1 MKKYIS
7 LILLIIAVGFIY
19 YYRETIVIN
28 IEKYY
33 NAQKAKPT
41 LQDKNEYYRGYD
53 FNYVQKTSSFSPESK
68 QDIRNIFYTV
78 IDSGQDK
85 FSFFCPM
92 NYKNCLDDVKELAND
107 QESLSHINNFVHPF
121 NSFKHIETRYTT
133 TGKVTIN
140 IKKLYTKKQIEEIQ
154 NKVDELSQ
162 NLINENLSDEE
173 NMKSVHDYII
183 NNSKY
188 DSERADN
195 NIINYMSDT
204 AYGPLFEGYA
214 LCSGYTDAFELFLEK
229 MHIKS
234 YKVSSNNHI
243 WNAVNLNNKWYNVDL
258 TWDDPVTSDHSNL
271 LEHDYFMI
279 NTRTL
284 LSKENTQHDFNQE
297 IYSEIKQEN

>member
-1 MKKYIS
+1 
-7 LILLIIAVGFIY
+7 
-19 YYRETIVIN
+19 
-28 IEKYY
+28 
-33 NAQKAKPT
+33 
-41 LQDKNEYYRGYD
+41 
-53 FNYVQKTSSFSPESK
+53 
-68 QDIRNIFYTV
+68 
-78 IDSGQDK
+78 
-85 FSFFCPM
+85 
-92 NYKNCLDDVKELAND
+92 
-107 QESLSHINNFVHPF
+107 
-121 NSFKHIETRYTT
+121 
-133 TGKVTIN
+133 
-140 IKKLYTKKQIEEIQ
+140 
-154 NKVDELSQ
+154 
-162 NLINENLSDEE
+162 
-173 NMKSVHDYII
+173 MKSVHDYII